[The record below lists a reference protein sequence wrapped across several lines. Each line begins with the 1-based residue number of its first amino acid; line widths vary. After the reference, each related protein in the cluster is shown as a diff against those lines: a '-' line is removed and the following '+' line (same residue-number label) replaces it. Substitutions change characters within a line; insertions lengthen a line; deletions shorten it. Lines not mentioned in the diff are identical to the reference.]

1 MTHPKHTHDD
11 SAGDR
16 LIDMKCTHCGYEE
29 KMPAW
34 CYGEEA
40 DYLIDIGNP
49 EPPRWQ
55 CPKCYNETLCRKPQR
70 LYTSPSSFNL
80 IYFLSAFTSALL
92 LICFLRFRELSY
104 KINKRSSLSRR
115 SFSKDLLQPCFQHIV
130 IKISAC
136 AILIAIIFCDDIG
149 DRKGIRCTTLQTYS
163 YARYL

>member
-92 LICFLRFRELSY
+92 LIYFLRFGELSY
-104 KINKRSSLSRR
+104 KMKKGEHSPFQMINNSFRRPGSELSHIH
-115 SFSKDLLQPCFQHIV
+115 KLDIYLELLQLQLDNHRHHIP
-130 IKISAC
+130 KRLFRLS
-136 AILIAIIFCDDIG
+136 
-149 DRKGIRCTTLQTYS
+149 
-163 YARYL
+163 